1 MAAGIKTGGRQKGSL
16 NKMSGL
22 AKENIAG
29 VFNRIGGTEAM
40 AQWAI
45 ENQTQFYQIYARLL
59 PHEVTGEGGG
69 PVQIIAA
76 ALDERL

>member
-1 MAAGIKTGGRQKGSL
+1 MATGQKTGGRQPGSP
-16 NKMSGL
+16 NKLSGL

-29 VFNRIGGTEAM
+29 VFNRLGGTEAM
-40 AQWAI
+40 ALWAM

-69 PVQIIAA
+69 PVQIIAT